1 LNVVLNQ
8 FVISWIAL
16 HGAALVEGWWPAL
29 LAVTVVASVVWWAG
43 VDRGRK
49 ARTDQA
55 AQDALWQTFVDSQ
68 EQERRRIAGDLH
80 DGLGQNILIIR
91 NRALLGL
98 EQSAHPQ
105 MVAEQFNEILKTTSL
120 ALEEVRHIVHNLS
133 THQLTQLGLTQAV
146 DAMIDRIAAPAGLR
160 VERRLEPVDELFS
173 SESAVL
179 FYRIAQE
186 ALNNVIKHANA
197 SLARVR
203 LVVDVHH
210 LEFTVEDD
218 GRGFDANGR
227 PPEANSIGLMEM
239 QRRARLLGG
248 DLHVE
253 SLPAQGTRLRVIVPL
268 KDGGRI

>member
-1 LNVVLNQ
+1 VPNKV
-8 FVISWIAL
+8 VISLFAMQWA
-16 HGAALVEGWWPAL
+16 GVVEGWWPAL
-29 LAVTVVASVVWWAG
+29 LPVAVLASVVWWAG
-43 VDRGRK
+43 VGRGRK

-98 EQSAHPQ
+98 EQSAHSQ
-105 MVAEQFNEILKTTSL
+105 LVAGQFNEILKTTSL

-160 VERRLEPVDELFS
+160 VERRLELVDELFS

-227 PPEANSIGLMEM
+227 PPAPTSIGLMEM

-248 DLHVE
+248 ELRVE
-253 SLPAQGTRLRVIVPL
+253 SHQARGTRLYLRVPL
-268 KDGGRI
+268 KDGARI